1 MDTQKLKTSPL
12 YEGTDLEALT
22 NMRRYRELITSYFR
36 PYLAGEAI
44 EIGAGIGS
52 MAYHITPHVRSLQL
66 VEPSPNLI
74 ETLKARFADHEKVSV
89 INKDFN
95 QIIFTAQDKSFD
107 CVILVNV
114 LEHIEDDEL
123 ALKECFRILRPG
135 GKLLLFVPALPF
147 LYSNL
152 DKIVGHF
159 RRYTKSDF
167 LGKVGCV
174 GFRIE
179 LARYFD
185 FLGMFPW
192 FLLNTIGGA
201 TKFNPA
207 LLGIYDKFFVPL
219 TSWIEARFKIQ
230 IGKNLIA
237 VLERPQERRDIEMQ
251 LDGAKNKVSGG

>member
-1 MDTQKLKTSPL
+1 MDEQNSNIGPI
-12 YEGTDLEALT
+12 YEGNDLEALT
-22 NMRRYRELITSYFR
+22 NMQRYRELITSYFR

-44 EIGAGIGS
+44 EIGAGIGN
-52 MAYHITPHVRSLQL
+52 MAHHITPHVSSLQL

-74 ETLKARFADHEKVSV
+74 GALKARFADDETVSV

-95 QIIFTAQDKSFD
+95 QIIFTTQEKSFD

-135 GKLLLFVPALPF
+135 GKLFLFVPALPC

-159 RRYTKSDF
+159 RRYTKAEF
-167 LGKVGCV
+167 LGKVKCA
-174 GFRIE
+174 GFRVE
-179 LARYFD
+179 LASYFD
-185 FLGMFPW
+185 FLGIFPW

-201 TKFNPA
+201 TKFNPM
-207 LLGIYDKFFVPL
+207 LVDFYDKFFVPL
-219 TSWIEARFKIQ
+219 TRWVEAQFKIQ

-237 VLERPQERRDIEMQ
+237 VVERPTSS
-251 LDGAKNKVSGG
+251 K

>member
-1 MDTQKLKTSPL
+1 MDTKNSGIGPI
-12 YEGTDLEALT
+12 YEGNDLEALI
-22 NMRRYRELITSYFR
+22 NMQRYRELITSYFR
-36 PYLAGEAI
+36 PYLAGKAI
-44 EIGAGIGS
+44 EIGAGIGN
-52 MAYHITPHVRSLQL
+52 MAYHISPHVSSLQL

-74 ETLKARFADHEKVSV
+74 GALKARFADDETVSV

-95 QIIFTAQDKSFD
+95 QIIFATQDKSFD

-135 GKLLLFVPALPF
+135 GKLFLFVPALPF
-147 LYSNL
+147 LFSNL

-159 RRYTKSDF
+159 RRYTKADF
-167 LGKVGCV
+167 LGKVKGV
-174 GFRIE
+174 GFRVE

-185 FLGMFPW
+185 VLGIFPW

-201 TKFNPA
+201 TKFNPV
-207 LLGIYDKFFVPL
+207 LVGLYDKFCVPL
-219 TSWIEARFKIQ
+219 TRWLEALFKIQ

-237 VLERPQERRDIEMQ
+237 VLEKP
-251 LDGAKNKVSGG
+251 KSNK